1 MSSENCYWEKI
12 KAQRNPAEKPS
23 KLRLNAIGRWARVDL
38 DKNLFESR
46 SGIFFDITVGKI
58 T

>member
-1 MSSENCYWEKI
+1 MSSENCYWKKI

-38 DKNLFESR
+38 DKNSFESR

>member
-23 KLRLNAIGRWARVDL
+23 KLRLFLIDAIQDL
-38 DKNLFESR
+38 FIGLGLRYLLS
-46 SGIFFDITVGKI
+46 I
-58 T
+58 